1 LKQEKIDLP
10 GRHLLETIH
19 YLTEAEVAPTSLSNI
34 VKAYIKTPEDF
45 HATQSLIT
53 KALETLTEHKILLL
67 SNGTYRI
74 TSDIEQRL
82 LDEMNQYPVQIFKKK
97 QQVISAF
104 KNAAF
109 IKSLAKINDTNTSYD
124 FYITSDNDDELTS
137 PALKQLK
144 LKVKSLYSY
153 GDDRTA
159 DIEQIKTQ
167 YQNDKDVIWIAP
179 DNSHFK
185 EIDKLLDEIERIK
198 YLEEKYIDPN
208 SDEGPIVRAFQ
219 AERSAKEN
227 RLKELV
233 EQSLIQG
240 NSIYLYNTAQLDK
253 NNWQTSLNGVQRQVI
268 QNVYSQRLSSQ
279 LSDAIAERIIKEG
292 NDQRLHTF
300 FSGQGSDFQFFDKHG
315 TFIGESLKPA
325 DLILFKIRNIFVDGA
340 TLEKD
345 FEQPPTGYSFGTVIT
360 TLAALMR
367 GSKIMAK
374 YNGSEKFSWKDE
386 GVSNVF
392 SAAREFRKASFKAIA
407 KSLTTDQKNNIV
419 KVLQE
424 LECET
429 HTGKKTD
436 WNTNDFDLVNSVREL
451 AKRFCDKVDDMKRSN
466 KDFDTLFSNLEVCKD
481 QLGSF
486 TGVVSEANYI
496 DRAEGFLTNTSV
508 YLNAIKEIEKAEK
521 FIRNNLEKLR
531 KWKSFIDG
539 VNDELNKAAK
549 SDNEITTLTEGFNSL
564 YKGEVVKNFKQLQES
579 VQKVKDAYFKLM
591 KAAAEN
597 MASKYAQLQKDAEKL
612 IIEINKL
619 PEGLNEE
626 SKSKVNQ
633 ILLYTSQ
640 RTSSDID
647 IEYDVKD
654 KLTRFAFSEML
665 SFVQLYNS
673 YKTELEIISSGLIR
687 TSQPK
692 SKPGTPSTPTL
703 KIFKVQL
710 PNKKLK
716 VLAYKQW
723 LQQELQKL
731 AGASDDDEIEINN

>member
-1 LKQEKIDLP
+1 
-10 GRHLLETIH
+10 
-19 YLTEAEVAPTSLSNI
+19 
-34 VKAYIKTPEDF
+34 
-45 HATQSLIT
+45 
-53 KALETLTEHKILLL
+53 
-67 SNGTYRI
+67 
-74 TSDIEQRL
+74 
-82 LDEMNQYPVQIFKKK
+82 
-97 QQVISAF
+97 
-104 KNAAF
+104 
-109 IKSLAKINDTNTSYD
+109 
-124 FYITSDNDDELTS
+124 
-137 PALKQLK
+137 
-144 LKVKSLYSY
+144 
-153 GDDRTA
+153 
-159 DIEQIKTQ
+159 
-167 YQNDKDVIWIAP
+167 
-179 DNSHFK
+179 
-185 EIDKLLDEIERIK
+185 
-198 YLEEKYIDPN
+198 
-208 SDEGPIVRAFQ
+208 
-219 AERSAKEN
+219 
-227 RLKELV
+227 
-233 EQSLIQG
+233 
-240 NSIYLYNTAQLDK
+240 
-253 NNWQTSLNGVQRQVI
+253 
-268 QNVYSQRLSSQ
+268 
-279 LSDAIAERIIKEG
+279 
-292 NDQRLHTF
+292 
-300 FSGQGSDFQFFDKHG
+300 
-315 TFIGESLKPA
+315 
-325 DLILFKIRNIFVDGA
+325 
-340 TLEKD
+340 
-345 FEQPPTGYSFGTVIT
+345 
-360 TLAALMR
+360 MR